1 MILGMDFGTTNSGA
15 AVYDGR
21 QVRLLPL
28 DPASASPH
36 VARTALYV
44 TNDQKIAIG
53 RQAIN
58 RYFDDNA
65 GRPVKMKK
73 VWVGEVEVY
82 GADMFYIADVYAW
95 TDVLSPGRLF
105 LSIKSGLRDPEYQGT
120 VVGQF
125 YYSLENLIAIYL
137 SLARMRA
144 ERLLGQEVRE
154 VVLGRPVR
162 FSIDP
167 QADALAQRRLLESA
181 FRAGFERV
189 YLQKEPIAAA
199 YHDAAGRGPLRW
211 TRRVPPHATTS
222 S

>member
-1 MILGMDFGTTNSGA
+1 LILGMDFGTTNSGA

-28 DPASASPH
+28 DPAAAHPN

-65 GRPVKMKK
+65 GRPVKMKR

-95 TDVLSPGRLF
+95 VDILSPGRLF
-105 LSIKSGLRDPEYQGT
+105 LSIKSGLRDPDYQGT
-120 VVGQF
+120 VVGPF
-125 YYSLENLIAIYL
+125 YYSLENLVALYMTK
-137 SLARMRA
+137 ARLRA
-144 ERLLGQEVRE
+144 EKSLGRE
-154 VVLGRPVR
+154 IRQVVLGRPVH
-162 FSIDP
+162 FSTDP
-167 QADALAQRRLLESA
+167 AADALAEKRLLESA
-181 FRAGFERV
+181 FRAGFEQVFLHNDDNHTSFHQIHSDV
-189 YLQKEPIAAA
+189 YSIDETSPPAF
-199 YHDAAGRGPLRW
+199 RG
-211 TRRVPPHATTS
+211 
-222 S
+222 